1 MIIRQQGVHRK
12 VIFLIQTNSNFIIKQ
27 SSVCNSTVSSNDVID
42 DFVFL
47 KLKTGPNNNSQGN
60 ASLSKGDQL
69 EQLNENFW

>member
-69 EQLNENFW
+69 EQLNENF